1 MRNQSLHV
9 TEKLRACFF
18 YKKRAIKQNF
28 GLGILYFEFFFV
40 PLRRICTIVY
50 CSFVLLIMTKHFLH
64 YLTNVMTHQWNDAAL
79 TDYGENHEY
88 TFGGLA
94 TEMLRLHI
102 LFEQLGIK
110 RGDKIALAGRN
121 CANWAVTYL
130 AITAYEGVVVSILQ
144 DFTAEDINHLLD
156 HSDSDLLFVGP
167 YVWKELQHQTLPK
180 RLKAAISLEEWHVL
194 YEGEGLT
201 VTGDQLWEMVDKAFQ
216 AKYPHP
222 LQPEDIHFA
231 ADEKALSLIN
241 YTSGSTGSPKGVM
254 LNGRSISNNIEV
266 GMKILPVDPGQ
277 RLVSMLPLAHMFG
290 QVCELL
296 YPLCSGTHIYFLTK
310 APTPSILLKALKE
323 VQPYLVVTVPLVI
336 EKIYKTK
343 LDPTLSKWA
352 IRTFWHVPGI
362 GDLLKSR
369 VKSGLR
375 SAFGGKLRYF
385 ICGGAAMNPVVEKCL
400 MDIHFPL
407 SIGYGMTECGP
418 LIGGNPP
425 KYFKARTGG
434 VPVMNMDVKIDNPNE
449 AGIGEI
455 LVKGE
460 NVMLGYYK
468 NEEAT
473 KAAFTEDGWLRTGD
487 LGRLDRKKNIYIKGR
502 CKTMFLG
509 ASGQNIYPEEIEDK
523 LNNQE
528 AVSESLIV
536 EREGKLVAL
545 VFPDETLTKRMTP
558 EEILQI
564 MKANL
569 QKLNSLIPSYSKV
582 SNIEVQDKP
591 FEHTPKRSIKRF
603 LYK

>member
-1 MRNQSLHV
+1 MD
-9 TEKLRACFF
+9 
-18 YKKRAIKQNF
+18 
-28 GLGILYFEFFFV
+28 
-40 PLRRICTIVY
+40 
-50 CSFVLLIMTKHFLH
+50 KHYLH
-64 YLTNVMTHQWNDAAL
+64 YLTDVMQHQWNDAAL
-79 TDYGENHEY
+79 TDYGEEHEY
-88 TFGGLA
+88 TFGELA
-94 TEMLRLHI
+94 TEMLRLHA
-102 LFEQLGIK
+102 LFEQLGLK

-121 CANWAVTYL
+121 CANWAVAYL
-130 AITAYEGVVVSILQ
+130 SIAAYEGVCVSILQ
-144 DFTAEDINHLLD
+144 DFTAEDIAHLLD
-156 HSDSDLLFVGP
+156 HSDSNLLFVGP
-167 YVWKELQHQTLPK
+167 YVWKELQNQQLPK
-180 RLKAAISLEEWHVL
+180 RLKAALSLEDWRVL
-194 YEGEGLT
+194 YKGEGLK
-201 VTGDQLWEMVDKAFQ
+201 VSGEKLWKQTDAAFK
-216 AKYPHP
+216 AKYPHGI
-222 LQPEDIHFA
+222 QPEDVHFA
-231 ADEKALSLIN
+231 ADENNLALIN

-296 YPLCSGTHIYFLTK
+296 YPLCCGTHIYFLTK
-310 APTPSILLKALKE
+310 SPTPSILLKALSD

-336 EKIYKTK
+336 EKIYKK
-343 LDPTLSKWA
+343 NLDPLLSKWI
-352 IRTFWHVPGI
+352 IRMFWHTPI
-362 GDLLKSR
+362 ISTILKSR

-375 SAFGGKLRYF
+375 NAFGGKLRYF

-434 VPVMNMDVKIDNPNE
+434 VPVMNMDVKIDQPNA

-473 KAAFTEDGWLRTGD
+473 KAVFTEDGWMRTGD
-487 LGRLDRKKNIYIKGR
+487 LGRLDKKKNIYIKGR

-523 LNNQE
+523 LNNQQ
-528 AVSESLIV
+528 AVGESLIV

-545 VFPDETLTKRMTP
+545 VFPDETLTKRMSL
-558 EEILQI
+558 EEVQKI
-564 MKANL
+564 MKENL
-569 QKLNSLIPSYSKV
+569 EKLNHLIPSYSKV

-591 FEHTPKRSIKRF
+591 FEHTPKKSIKRF

>member
-1 MRNQSLHV
+1 MS
-9 TEKLRACFF
+9 
-18 YKKRAIKQNF
+18 
-28 GLGILYFEFFFV
+28 
-40 PLRRICTIVY
+40 
-50 CSFVLLIMTKHFLH
+50 
-64 YLTNVMTHQWNDAAL
+64 HQWNDAAL
-79 TDYGENHEY
+79 TDYNEDHEY
-88 TFGGLA
+88 TFGELA
-94 TEMLRLHI
+94 TEMLRLHV
-102 LFEQLGIK
+102 LFEQLGLK
-110 RGDKIALAGRN
+110 RGDKVALAGRN
-121 CANWAVTYL
+121 CANWAVAYL
-130 AITAYEGVVVSILQ
+130 AIAAYEGVCVSILQ
-144 DFTAEDINHLLD
+144 DFTAEDIAHLLD

-167 YVWKELQHQTLPK
+167 YVWKELQTQKLPK
-180 RLKAAISLEEWHVL
+180 RLKAALSLEDWRIL
-194 YEGEGLT
+194 YRGKDLKDITDEAFT
-201 VTGDQLWEMVDKAFQ
+201 ANWDKAFN
-216 AKYPHP
+216 AKYPRP
-222 LQPEDIHFA
+222 VAPEDIHFS
-231 ADEKALSLIN
+231 ADENNLALIN

-266 GMKILPVDPGQ
+266 GMKMLPVDPGQ

-310 APTPSILLKALKE
+310 SPTPSILLKALSD

-336 EKIYKTK
+336 EKIYKK
-343 LDPTLSKWA
+343 NLDPLLSKRI
-352 IRTFWHVPGI
+352 IRMFWHTPI
-362 GDLLKSR
+362 ISTILKSR
-369 VKSGLR
+369 VKKGLR
-375 SAFGGKLRYF
+375 NAFGGKLRYF
-385 ICGGAAMNPVVEKCL
+385 ICGGAAMNPIVEKCL

-425 KYFKARTGG
+425 RYFKARTGG
-434 VPVMNMDVKIDNPNE
+434 VPVMNMEVKIDQPNA

-468 NEEAT
+468 NPEAT
-473 KAAFTEDGWLRTGD
+473 NAAFTEDGWMRTGD
-487 LGRLDRKKNIYIKGR
+487 LGRLDKKKNIYIKGR

-528 AVSESLIV
+528 AVGESLIV

-545 VFPDETLTKRMTP
+545 VFPDETLTKRMTL
-558 EEILQI
+558 EEVQKI

-569 QKLNSLIPSYSKV
+569 EKLNHLIPSYSKV

-591 FEHTPKRSIKRF
+591 FEHTPKKSIKRF

>member
-1 MRNQSLHV
+1 
-9 TEKLRACFF
+9 
-18 YKKRAIKQNF
+18 
-28 GLGILYFEFFFV
+28 
-40 PLRRICTIVY
+40 
-50 CSFVLLIMTKHFLH
+50 
-64 YLTNVMTHQWNDAAL
+64 MTHQWNDAAL
-79 TDYGENHEY
+79 TDYGEDHEY
-88 TFGGLA
+88 TFGELA
-94 TEMLRLHI
+94 KEMLRLHL
-102 LFEQLGIK
+102 LFEQLGLK

-121 CANWAVTYL
+121 CANWAVAYL
-130 AITAYEGVVVSILQ
+130 AIAAYEGVCVSILQ
-144 DFTAEDINHLLD
+144 DFTAEDIAHLLD

-167 YVWKELQHQTLPK
+167 YVWKELQNQKLPK
-180 RLKAAISLEEWHVL
+180 RLKAAISLEDWRVL
-194 YEGEGLT
+194 YSNRTMDEGINGL
-201 VTGDQLWEMVDKAFQ
+201 VEKAFQ
-216 AKYPHP
+216 AKYPHGIK
-222 LQPEDIHFA
+222 PEDIHFA
-231 ADEKALSLIN
+231 ADENNLALIN

-266 GMKILPVDPGQ
+266 GMKILPVEPGQ
-277 RLVSMLPLAHMFG
+277 RVVSMLPLAHMFG

-296 YPLCSGTHIYFLTK
+296 YPLCAGTHIYFLTK
-310 APTPSILLKALKE
+310 SPTPSILLKALSD

-336 EKIYKTK
+336 EKIYKK
-343 LDPTLSKWA
+343 NLDPLLSKWI
-352 IRTFWHVPGI
+352 IRMFWHTPI
-362 GDLLKSR
+362 ISSILRSR
-369 VKSGLR
+369 VKKGLR
-375 SAFGGKLRYF
+375 SAFGGKVRYF
-385 ICGGAAMNPVVEKCL
+385 ICGGAAMNPIVEKCL

-434 VPVMNMDVKIDNPNE
+434 VPVMNMDVKIDNPNA

-468 NEEAT
+468 NPEAT
-473 KAAFTEDGWLRTGD
+473 KAVFTEDGWMRTGD

-528 AVSESLIV
+528 AVGESLIV

-545 VFPDETLTKRMTP
+545 VFPDETLTKRMTL
-558 EEILQI
+558 EEVQKI

-569 QKLNSLIPSYSKV
+569 EKLNHLIPSYSKV

-591 FEHTPKRSIKRF
+591 FEHTPKKSIKRF

>member
-1 MRNQSLHV
+1 
-9 TEKLRACFF
+9 
-18 YKKRAIKQNF
+18 
-28 GLGILYFEFFFV
+28 
-40 PLRRICTIVY
+40 
-50 CSFVLLIMTKHFLH
+50 MTKHYLN
-64 YLTNVMTHQWNDAAL
+64 YLTKVMSHQWNDEAL
-79 TDYGENHEY
+79 TDYNENHEY

-94 TEMLRLHI
+94 VEMLRLHL
-102 LFEQLGIK
+102 LFSQMGLK

-121 CANWAVTYL
+121 CANWAVAYL
-130 AITAYEGVVVSILQ
+130 AIAAYEGVCVSILQ
-144 DFTAEDINHLLD
+144 DFTAEDIAHLLE
-156 HSDSDLLFVGP
+156 HSDSELLFVGP
-167 YVWKELQHQTLPK
+167 YVWKDLQNQTLPPK
-180 RLKAAISLEEWHVL
+180 LKAALSLEDWRPL
-194 YEGEGLT
+194 YENKDSHVPSKEEI
-201 VTGDQLWEMVDKAFQ
+201 DQLFND
-216 AKYPHP
+216 KYPHGIEA
-222 LQPEDIHFA
+222 EDIYFS
-231 ADEKALSLIN
+231 ADPEPLSLIN

-254 LNGRSISNNIEV
+254 LNGRSLSNNVEV
-266 GMKILPVDPGQ
+266 GMKMLPVDPGQ

-310 APTPSILLKALKE
+310 SPTPSILLKALKE

-336 EKIYKTK
+336 EKIYKK
-343 LDPTLSKWA
+343 NLDPTLSKWV
-352 IRTFWHVPGI
+352 IRSFWHMPGI
-362 GDLLKSR
+362 GSIIRARVRSALK
-369 VKSGLR
+369 

-425 KYFKARTGG
+425 KYFKARSGG
-434 VPVMNMDVKIDNPNE
+434 VPVMNMEVKIDEPNK

-468 NEEAT
+468 NPEAT
-473 KAAFTEDGWLRTGD
+473 KAVFTEDGWMRTGD
-487 LGRLDRKKNIYIKGR
+487 LGRLDRKHNIYIKGR

-528 AVSESLIV
+528 AVGESLIV

-545 VFPDETLTKRMTP
+545 VFPDETLTKRMTF
-558 EEILQI
+558 EEIQAI

-569 QKLNSLIPSYSKV
+569 VKLNNLIPSYSKV

-591 FEHTPKRSIKRF
+591 FEKTPKRSIKRF

>member
-1 MRNQSLHV
+1 
-9 TEKLRACFF
+9 
-18 YKKRAIKQNF
+18 
-28 GLGILYFEFFFV
+28 
-40 PLRRICTIVY
+40 
-50 CSFVLLIMTKHFLH
+50 MTKHYLH
-64 YLTNVMTHQWNDAAL
+64 YLTDVMTHQWNDAAL

-94 TEMLRLHI
+94 TEMLRLHV

-121 CANWAVTYL
+121 CANWAVAYL
-130 AITAYEGVVVSILQ
+130 AITSYEAVVVSILQ
-144 DFTAEDINHLLD
+144 DFTAEDINHLLE

-167 YVWKELQHQTLPK
+167 YVWKELQHQALPH
-180 RLKAAISLEEWHVL
+180 RLKAALSLEDWNVL
-194 YEGEGLT
+194 HNEDSMERN
-201 VTGDQLWEMVDKAFQ
+201 GDKLWKSVDKAFK

-222 LQPEDIHFA
+222 IQPEDIHFA
-231 ADEKALSLIN
+231 ADENALSLIN

-277 RLVSMLPLAHMFG
+277 CLVSMLPLAHMFG

-296 YPLCSGTHIYFLTK
+296 YPLCAGTHIYFLTK
-310 APTPSILLKALKE
+310 SPTPSILLKALKD

-352 IRTFWHVPGI
+352 IRMFWHTPII
-362 GDLLKSR
+362 GAILKSR

-385 ICGGAAMNPVVEKCL
+385 ICGGAAMNPLVEKCL

-460 NVMLGYYK
+460 NIMLGYYK

-473 KAAFTEDGWLRTGD
+473 KAVFTEDGWMRTGD
-487 LGRLDRKKNIYIKGR
+487 LGRLDKKKNIYIKGR

-545 VFPDETLTKRMTP
+545 VFPDETLTKRMSL
-558 EEILQI
+558 EQI
-564 MKANL
+564 QQLMKANL

-591 FEHTPKRSIKRF
+591 FEKTPKRSIKRF

>member
-1 MRNQSLHV
+1 M
-9 TEKLRACFF
+9 
-18 YKKRAIKQNF
+18 QNH
-28 GLGILYFEFFFV
+28 Y
-40 PLRRICTIVY
+40 
-50 CSFVLLIMTKHFLH
+50 LH
-64 YLTNVMTHQWNDAAL
+64 YLTNVMSHQWSDPAL

-88 TFGGLA
+88 SFGGLA
-94 TEMLRLHI
+94 VEMLRLHT

-121 CANWAVTYL
+121 CANWAVAYL
-130 AITAYEGVVVSILQ
+130 AVAAYEGVVVSILQ
-144 DFTAEDINHLLD
+144 DFTAEDIAHLLD
-156 HSDSDLLFVGP
+156 HSDSEMLFVGP
-167 YVWKELQHQTLPK
+167 YVWKELQKQTMPA
-180 RLKAAISLEEWHVL
+180 RLKAAISLEDWEIL
-194 YEGEGLT
+194 YHNEKTKVPSAEEL
-201 VTGDQLWEMVDKAFQ
+201 EAAFKT
-216 AKYPHP
+216 KYPHGVE
-222 LQPEDIHFA
+222 PENVHFS
-231 ADEKALSLIN
+231 ADPDALALIN

-254 LNGRSISNNIEV
+254 LNGRAISNNIEI

-310 APTPSILLKALKE
+310 SPTPSILLKALKD

-336 EKIYKTK
+336 EKIYKK
-343 LDPTLSKWA
+343 NLDPMLSKWV
-352 IRTFWHVPGI
+352 IRMFWHTPII
-362 GDLLKSR
+362 GAILKSR

-375 SAFGGKLRYF
+375 NAFGGKLRYF
-385 ICGGAAMNPVVEKCL
+385 ICGGAAINPIVEKCL

-407 SIGYGMTECGP
+407 SIGYGMTECAP

-425 KYFKARTGG
+425 KYFKARSGG
-434 VPVMNMDVKIDNPNE
+434 APVMNMEVKIDNPNE

-460 NVMLGYYK
+460 NVMMGYYK
-468 NEEAT
+468 NPEAT
-473 KAAFTEDGWLRTGD
+473 KAVFTEDGWMRTGD
-487 LGRLDRKKNIYIKGR
+487 LGRLDKKKNIYIKGR

-528 AVSESLIV
+528 AVGESLIV
-536 EREGKLVAL
+536 EREGKLIAL
-545 VFPDETLTKRMTP
+545 VFPDETLTKRMTLD
-558 EEILQI
+558 EIQAI

-569 QKLNSLIPSYSKV
+569 EKLNHLIPSYSKV

-591 FEHTPKRSIKRF
+591 FEKTPKKSIKRF

>member
-1 MRNQSLHV
+1 MN
-9 TEKLRACFF
+9 K
-18 YKKRAIKQNF
+18 
-28 GLGILYFEFFFV
+28 
-40 PLRRICTIVY
+40 
-50 CSFVLLIMTKHFLH
+50 H
-64 YLTNVMTHQWNDAAL
+64 YLNYLTDVMSLQWNDPAL
-79 TDYGENHEY
+79 TDYNEKHEY
-88 TFGGLA
+88 TFGELA
-94 TEMLRLHI
+94 IEMLRLHV

-110 RGDKIALAGRN
+110 KGDKIALAGRN
-121 CANWAVTYL
+121 CANWAVAYL
-130 AITAYEGVVVSILQ
+130 AIAAYEGVCVSILQ
-144 DFTAEDINHLLD
+144 DFTAEDIAHLLE
-156 HSDSDLLFVGP
+156 HSDSELLFVGP
-167 YVWKELQHQTLPK
+167 YVWKELQNQKMPAK
-180 RLKAAISLEEWHVL
+180 LKAALSLEDWRPL
-194 YEGEGLT
+194 FAAEG
-201 VTGDQLWEMVDKAFQ
+201 VSVPDSKAWDAAYK
-216 AKYPHP
+216 AKYPHGIE
-222 LQPEDIHFA
+222 PEDISFT
-231 ADEKALSLIN
+231 ADPDILSLIN

-254 LNGRSISNNIEV
+254 LNGRSLSNNVEV
-266 GMKILPVDPGQ
+266 GMKMLPVDPGQ

-290 QVCELL
+290 QICELL

-310 APTPSILLKALKE
+310 SPTPSILLKAMKD

-336 EKIYKTK
+336 EKIYKQK

-352 IRTFWHVPGI
+352 IRSFWNVPII

-375 SAFGGKLRYF
+375 NAFGGKLRYF

-434 VPVMNMDVKIDNPNE
+434 VPVMHMEVKIDEPNQ

-460 NVMLGYYK
+460 NVMMGYYK
-468 NEEAT
+468 NPEAT
-473 KAAFTEDGWLRTGD
+473 AAAFTEDGWLRTGD
-487 LGRLDRKKNIYIKGR
+487 LGRLDKKKNIYIKGR

-528 AVSESLIV
+528 AVGESLIV
-536 EREGKLVAL
+536 ERDGKLVAL
-545 VFPDETLTKRMTP
+545 VFPDETLTKRMTLA
-558 EEILQI
+558 EIQAL
-564 MKANL
+564 MRANL
-569 QKLNSLIPSYSKV
+569 EKLNSLIPSYSRV
-582 SNIEVQDKP
+582 ANIEVQDKP
-591 FEHTPKRSIKRF
+591 FEKTPKRSIKRF

>member
-1 MRNQSLHV
+1 MQ
-9 TEKLRACFF
+9 
-18 YKKRAIKQNF
+18 
-28 GLGILYFEFFFV
+28 
-40 PLRRICTIVY
+40 
-50 CSFVLLIMTKHFLH
+50 KHYLH
-64 YLTNVMTHQWNDAAL
+64 YLTDVMSHQWNDAAL
-79 TDYGENHEY
+79 TDYGEEHEY
-88 TFGGLA
+88 TFGELA
-94 TEMLRLHI
+94 TEMLRLHV
-102 LFEQLGIK
+102 LFEQLGLK

-121 CANWAVTYL
+121 CANWAVAYL
-130 AITAYEGVVVSILQ
+130 AIAAYEGVCVSILQ
-144 DFTAEDINHLLD
+144 DFTAEDIAHLLD

-167 YVWKELQHQTLPK
+167 YVWKELQNQTLPK
-180 RLKAAISLEEWHVL
+180 RLKAALSLEDWRIL
-194 YEGEGLT
+194 YRGKDLKDITDEAFT
-201 VTGDQLWEMVDKAFQ
+201 ANWDKAFK
-216 AKYPHP
+216 AKYPHGVK
-222 LQPEDIHFA
+222 PEDIHFS
-231 ADEKALSLIN
+231 ADENNLALIN

-266 GMKILPVDPGQ
+266 GMKMLPVDPGQ

-310 APTPSILLKALKE
+310 SPTPSILLKALSD

-336 EKIYKTK
+336 EKIYKK
-343 LDPTLSKWA
+343 NLDPLLSKRI
-352 IRTFWHVPGI
+352 IRMFWHTPI
-362 GDLLKSR
+362 ISTILKSR
-369 VKSGLR
+369 VKKGLR
-375 SAFGGKLRYF
+375 NAFGGKLRYF
-385 ICGGAAMNPVVEKCL
+385 ICGGAAMNPIVEKCL

-425 KYFKARTGG
+425 RYFKARTGG
-434 VPVMNMDVKIDNPNE
+434 VPVMNMEVKIDQPNS

-468 NEEAT
+468 NPEAT
-473 KAAFTEDGWLRTGD
+473 NAAFTEDGWMRTGD
-487 LGRLDRKKNIYIKGR
+487 LGRLDKKKNIYIKGR

-528 AVSESLIV
+528 AVGESLIV

-545 VFPDETLTKRMTP
+545 VFPDETLTKRMTL
-558 EEILQI
+558 EEVQKI
-564 MKANL
+564 MKENL
-569 QKLNSLIPSYSKV
+569 EKLNHLIPSYSKV

-591 FEHTPKRSIKRF
+591 FEHTPKKSIKRF

>member
-1 MRNQSLHV
+1 MQ
-9 TEKLRACFF
+9 K
-18 YKKRAIKQNF
+18 
-28 GLGILYFEFFFV
+28 
-40 PLRRICTIVY
+40 
-50 CSFVLLIMTKHFLH
+50 H
-64 YLTNVMTHQWNDAAL
+64 YLQYLTEIMSHQWNDAAL
-79 TDYGENHEY
+79 TDYNEDHEY
-88 TFGGLA
+88 TFGELA
-94 TEMLRLHI
+94 IEMLRLHV
-102 LFEQLGIK
+102 LFEQLGLK
-110 RGDKIALAGRN
+110 RGSKIAIASRN
-121 CANWAVTYL
+121 CANWAVAYL
-130 AITAYEGVVVSILQ
+130 AVAAYEGVCVSILQ
-144 DFTAEDINHLLD
+144 DFTAEDICHLLD
-156 HSDSDLLFVGP
+156 HSDSELLFVGP
-167 YVWKELQHQTLPK
+167 YVWKELQHQTMPQK
-180 RLKAAISLEEWHVL
+180 VKAALSMEDWHPL
-194 YEGEGLT
+194 YVKEG
-201 VTGDQLWEMVDKAFQ
+201 VIVPDKEAWDAAFK
-216 AKYPHP
+216 AKYPRAIE
-222 LQPEDIHFA
+222 PEDIYFS
-231 ADEKALSLIN
+231 ADHEALSLIN

-254 LNGRSISNNIEV
+254 LNGRSLSNNVEI
-266 GMKILPVDPGQ
+266 GMHILPVDPGQ

-296 YPLCSGTHIYFLTK
+296 YPLCCGTHIYFLTK
-310 APTPSILLKALKE
+310 SPTPSILLKALKE

-375 SAFGGKLRYF
+375 NAFGGKLRYF

-434 VPVMNMDVKIDNPNE
+434 VPVANMDVKIDNPNE

-468 NEEAT
+468 NPDAT
-473 KAAFTEDGWLRTGD
+473 NAAFTEDGWLRTGD
-487 LGRLDRKKNIYIKGR
+487 LGRLDKKKNIYIKGR

-528 AVSESLIV
+528 AVGESLIV

-545 VFPDETLTKRMTP
+545 VFPDETLTKRMSL
-558 EEILQI
+558 EEIQAL

-569 QKLNSLIPSYSKV
+569 AKLNSLIPSYSKV

-591 FEHTPKRSIKRF
+591 FEKTPKRSIKRF

>member
-1 MRNQSLHV
+1 
-9 TEKLRACFF
+9 
-18 YKKRAIKQNF
+18 
-28 GLGILYFEFFFV
+28 
-40 PLRRICTIVY
+40 
-50 CSFVLLIMTKHFLH
+50 MTKHYLN
-64 YLTNVMTHQWNDAAL
+64 YLTDVMSHQWNDPAL
-79 TDYGENHEY
+79 TDYNEDHEY
-88 TFGGLA
+88 TFGELA
-94 TEMLRLHI
+94 IEMLRLHL
-102 LFEQLGIK
+102 LFDQMGIK
-110 RGDKIALAGRN
+110 PGDKIAIAGRN
-121 CANWAVTYL
+121 CANWAVAYL
-130 AITAYEGVVVSILQ
+130 AIAAYEGVCVSILQ
-144 DFTAEDINHLLD
+144 DFTAEDISHLLD
-156 HSDSDLLFVGP
+156 HSDSELLFVGP
-167 YVWKELQHQTLPK
+167 YVWKELQHQTLPAK
-180 RLKAAISLEEWHVL
+180 VKAALSLEDWRPL
-194 YEGEGLT
+194 YEAEGEHVPT
-201 VTGDQLWEMVDKAFQ
+201 TEEIDKIFKT
-216 AKYPHP
+216 KYTHGIE
-222 LQPEDIHFA
+222 PEDIYFS
-231 ADEKALSLIN
+231 ADAEKLSLIN

-254 LNGRSISNNIEV
+254 LNGRSLSNNVEI
-266 GMKILPVDPGQ
+266 GMKILPVEPGQ

-296 YPLCSGTHIYFLTK
+296 YPLCAGTHIYFLTK
-310 APTPSILLKALKE
+310 SPTPSILLKALDD

-352 IRTFWHVPGI
+352 IRMFWHTPGI
-362 GDLLKSR
+362 GAILKSR

-375 SAFGGKLRYF
+375 KAFGGKLRYF

-434 VPVMNMDVKIDNPNE
+434 VPVMGMDVKIDQPND

-468 NEEAT
+468 NPEAT
-473 KAAFTEDGWLRTGD
+473 NAVFTEDGWMRTGD
-487 LGRLDRKKNIYIKGR
+487 LGRLDKKKNIYIKGR
-502 CKTMFLG
+502 SKTMFLG

-528 AVSESLIV
+528 AVGESLIV

-545 VFPDETLTKRMTP
+545 VFPDETLTKRMSL
-558 EEILQI
+558 EQIQEI

-569 QKLNSLIPSYSKV
+569 VKLNNLIPSYSKV

-591 FEHTPKRSIKRF
+591 FEKTPKRSIKRF

>member
-1 MRNQSLHV
+1 MQRKNV
-9 TEKLRACFF
+9 
-18 YKKRAIKQNF
+18 
-28 GLGILYFEFFFV
+28 LGMV
-40 PLRRICTIVY
+40 
-50 CSFVLLIMTKHFLH
+50 KH
-64 YLTNVMTHQWNDAAL
+64 YLNYLTDVMSHQWNDPAL
-79 TDYGENHEY
+79 TDFGENHEY
-88 TFGGLA
+88 TFAELA
-94 TEMLRLHI
+94 TEMVKLHV

-110 RGDKIALAGRN
+110 CGDKIALAGRN
-121 CANWAVTYL
+121 CANWAVAYL
-130 AITAYEGVVVSILQ
+130 AITSYEGVVVSILQ
-144 DFTAEDINHLLD
+144 DFTADDIAHLLD

-167 YVWKELQHQTLPK
+167 YVWKELQNKALPK
-180 RLKAAISLEEWHVL
+180 RLKAALSLEDWRPLYTAKDAPMPSKEEW
-194 YEGEGLT
+194 EA
-201 VTGDQLWEMVDKAFQ
+201 AFK
-216 AKYPHP
+216 AKYPRP
-222 LQPEDIHFA
+222 LMPEDIHFA
-231 ADEKALSLIN
+231 ADPDAVSLIN

-254 LNGRSISNNIEV
+254 LNGRSISNNIEI

-277 RLVSMLPLAHMFG
+277 RIVSMLPLAHMFG

-296 YPLCSGTHIYFLTK
+296 YPLCCGTHIYFLTK
-310 APTPSILLKALKE
+310 SPTPSILLKALKE

-336 EKIYKTK
+336 EKIYKK
-343 LDPTLSKWA
+343 NLDPTLSKWI
-352 IRTFWHVPGI
+352 IRMFWHTPII
-362 GDLLKSR
+362 GAILKSR

-375 SAFGGKLRYF
+375 SAFGGRLRYF
-385 ICGGAAMNPVVEKCL
+385 ICGGAAMNPIVEKCL

-425 KYFKARTGG
+425 KYFKARSGG

-468 NEEAT
+468 NPEAT
-473 KAAFTEDGWLRTGD
+473 KAVFTEDGWMRTGD
-487 LGRLDRKKNIYIKGR
+487 LGRLDKKKNIYIKGR

-528 AVSESLIV
+528 AVGESLIV

-545 VFPDETLTKRMTP
+545 VFPDETLTKRMTLD
-558 EEILQI
+558 EIQQL
-564 MKANL
+564 MKENL

-582 SNIEVQDKP
+582 SDIEVQEQP
-591 FEHTPKRSIKRF
+591 FEKTPKKSIKRF

>member
-1 MRNQSLHV
+1 
-9 TEKLRACFF
+9 
-18 YKKRAIKQNF
+18 
-28 GLGILYFEFFFV
+28 
-40 PLRRICTIVY
+40 
-50 CSFVLLIMTKHFLH
+50 MTKHYLH
-64 YLTNVMTHQWNDAAL
+64 YLTDVMSHQWNDAAL

-94 TEMLRLHI
+94 EAMLRMHV
-102 LFEQLGIK
+102 LFKELGIK

-121 CANWAVTYL
+121 CANWAVAYL
-130 AITAYEGVVVSILQ
+130 AITSYEGVVVSILQ
-144 DFTAEDINHLLD
+144 DFTAEDISHLLD

-180 RLKAAISLEEWHVL
+180 RLKAALSLEDWRVL
-194 YEGEGLT
+194 YMNDETSALLRDD
-201 VTGDQLWEMVDKAFQ
+201 VSLNDIVDKAFH
-216 AKYPHP
+216 AKYPRP
-222 LQPEDIHFA
+222 LKPEDIHFA
-231 ADEKALSLIN
+231 ADENALSLIN

-254 LNGRSISNNIEV
+254 LNGRSISNNIEI

-277 RLVSMLPLAHMFG
+277 RVVSMLPLAHMFG

-296 YPLCSGTHIYFLTK
+296 YPLCAGTHIYFLTK
-310 APTPSILLKALKE
+310 SPTPSILLKALND

-352 IRTFWHVPGI
+352 IRMFWHVPGI
-362 GDLLKSR
+362 GDFLKSR

-375 SAFGGKLRYF
+375 NAFGGKLRYF
-385 ICGGAAMNPVVEKCL
+385 ICGGAAMNPIVEKCL

-425 KYFKARTGG
+425 KYFKARSGG
-434 VPVMNMDVKIDNPNE
+434 VPVANMEVKIDNPND

-460 NVMLGYYK
+460 NVMMGYYK

-473 KAAFTEDGWLRTGD
+473 KAVFTEDGWMRTGD

-528 AVSESLIV
+528 AVGESLIV

-545 VFPDETLTKRMTP
+545 VFPDETLTKRMSLD
-558 EEILQI
+558 EIQAI

-591 FEHTPKRSIKRF
+591 FEKTPKRSIKRF

>member
-1 MRNQSLHV
+1 MQ
-9 TEKLRACFF
+9 K
-18 YKKRAIKQNF
+18 
-28 GLGILYFEFFFV
+28 
-40 PLRRICTIVY
+40 
-50 CSFVLLIMTKHFLH
+50 H
-64 YLTNVMTHQWNDAAL
+64 YLNYLTEVVSHQWNDTAL
-79 TDYGENHEY
+79 TDYGEDHEY
-88 TFGGLA
+88 TFGEMA
-94 TEMLRLHI
+94 IEMLRLHL
-102 LFEQLGIK
+102 LFEKLGIK

-121 CANWAVTYL
+121 CANWAVAYL
-130 AITAYEGVVVSILQ
+130 AIAAYEGVCVSILQ

-156 HSDSDLLFVGP
+156 HSDSELLFVGP
-167 YVWKELQHQTLPK
+167 YVWKDLQNQTMPAK
-180 RLKAAISLEEWHVL
+180 LKAALSLADWSPL
-194 YEGEGLT
+194 YVQEG
-201 VTGDQLWEMVDKAFQ
+201 VSVPDKKELDALFKAQ
-216 AKYPHP
+216 YP
-222 LQPEDIHFA
+222 QGVEPEDIAFS
-231 ADEKALSLIN
+231 ADPDALSLIN

-254 LNGRSISNNIEV
+254 LNGRSLSNNVEV
-266 GMKILPVDPGQ
+266 GMKMLPVDPGQ

-290 QVCELL
+290 QICELL
-296 YPLCSGTHIYFLTK
+296 YPLCSGTHIFFLTK
-310 APTPSILLKALKE
+310 SPTPSILLKALKD

-336 EKIYKTK
+336 EKIYKK
-343 LDPTLSKWA
+343 NLDPMLSKWA
-352 IRTFWHVPGI
+352 IRAFWHVPVI
-362 GDLLKSR
+362 GDIIKGR
-369 VKSGLR
+369 VKSALK
-375 SAFGGKLRYF
+375 SAFGGHLRYF

-434 VPVMNMDVKIDNPNE
+434 VPVMNMEVKIDEPNE

-468 NEEAT
+468 NPDAT
-473 KAAFTEDGWLRTGD
+473 NAAFTEDGWLRTGD
-487 LGRLDRKKNIYIKGR
+487 LGRLDRRKNIYIKGR

-528 AVSESLIV
+528 AVGESLIV

-545 VFPDETLTKRMTP
+545 VFPDETLTKRMSRD
-558 EEILQI
+558 EIIAL

-569 QKLNSLIPSYSKV
+569 EKLNHLIPSYSKV

-591 FEHTPKRSIKRF
+591 FEKTPKRSIKRF

>member
-1 MRNQSLHV
+1 MH
-9 TEKLRACFF
+9 
-18 YKKRAIKQNF
+18 
-28 GLGILYFEFFFV
+28 
-40 PLRRICTIVY
+40 
-50 CSFVLLIMTKHFLH
+50 KHYLH
-64 YLTNVMTHQWNDAAL
+64 YLTDVMSHQWNDAAL
-79 TDYGENHEY
+79 TDYNEDHEY
-88 TFGGLA
+88 TFGQLA
-94 TEMLRLHI
+94 TEMLRLHV
-102 LFEQLGIK
+102 LFEQLGLK

-121 CANWAVTYL
+121 CANWAVAYL
-130 AITAYEGVVVSILQ
+130 AIAAYEGVCVSILQ
-144 DFTAEDINHLLD
+144 DFTAEDIAHLLE
-156 HSDSDLLFVGP
+156 HSDSELLFVGP
-167 YVWKELQHQTLPK
+167 YVWKELQHQVLPSK
-180 RLKAAISLEEWHVL
+180 LKAALSLEDWRVL
-194 YEGEGLT
+194 YKQSA
-201 VTGDQLWEMVDKAFQ
+201 VSIQPSDIDKLFK
-216 AKYPHP
+216 AKYPHGIE
-222 LQPEDIHFA
+222 PEDIHFA
-231 ADEKALSLIN
+231 ADENNLCLIN

-254 LNGRSISNNIEV
+254 LNGRSISNNIEI
-266 GMKILPVDPGQ
+266 GMKILPVEPGQ

-310 APTPSILLKALKE
+310 SPTPSILLKALSD

-343 LDPTLSKWA
+343 LDPLLSKWV
-352 IRTFWHVPGI
+352 IRMFWHTPGI
-362 GDLLKSR
+362 GAILKSR

-385 ICGGAAMNPVVEKCL
+385 ICGGAAMNPIVEKCL

-434 VPVMNMDVKIDNPNE
+434 VPVMNMDVKIDNPNA

-468 NEEAT
+468 NEKAT
-473 KAAFTEDGWLRTGD
+473 KAVFTEDGWMRTGD

-528 AVSESLIV
+528 AVGESLIV

-545 VFPDETLTKRMTP
+545 VFPDETLTKRMTL
-558 EEILQI
+558 EQI
-564 MKANL
+564 QELMKANL
-569 QKLNSLIPSYSKV
+569 AKLNNLIPSYSKV

-591 FEHTPKRSIKRF
+591 FEKTPKRSIKRF

>member
-1 MRNQSLHV
+1 MQ
-9 TEKLRACFF
+9 
-18 YKKRAIKQNF
+18 
-28 GLGILYFEFFFV
+28 
-40 PLRRICTIVY
+40 
-50 CSFVLLIMTKHFLH
+50 KHYLE
-64 YLTNVMTHQWNDAAL
+64 YLTNVMAHQWNDAAL
-79 TDYGENHEY
+79 TDYGEEHEY
-88 TFGGLA
+88 TFGELA
-94 TEMLRLHI
+94 IEMLRLHV

-110 RGDKIALAGRN
+110 QGDKIALAGRN
-121 CANWAVTYL
+121 CANWAVAYL
-130 AITAYEGVVVSILQ
+130 AIASYKGVCVSILQ
-144 DFTAEDINHLLD
+144 DFTAEDIAHLLD
-156 HSDSDLLFVGP
+156 HSDSEMLFAGP
-167 YVWKELQHQTLPK
+167 YVWKELQKQPLPA
-180 RLKAAISLEEWHVL
+180 RLKAVLSLEDWRPL
-194 YEGEGLT
+194 YTAKGVEIPT
-201 VTGDQLWEMVDKAFQ
+201 DKQWDAAFK
-216 AKYPHP
+216 AKFQHGIE
-222 LQPEDIHFA
+222 PEDIHFA
-231 ADEKALSLIN
+231 ADENNLALIN

-254 LNGRSISNNIEV
+254 LTGLSISNNVEV
-266 GMKILPVDPGQ
+266 GMKMLPVDPGQ

-310 APTPSILLKALKE
+310 SPTPSILLKALKD

-336 EKIYKTK
+336 EKIYKK
-343 LDPTLSKWA
+343 NLDPMLSKWA

-362 GDLLKSR
+362 GNIIKNR
-369 VKSGLR
+369 VKKGLR
-375 SAFGGKLRYF
+375 NAFGGKLRYF
-385 ICGGAAMNPVVEKCL
+385 ICGGAAMNPIVEKCL

-434 VPVMNMDVKIDNPNE
+434 VPVMNMEVKIDQPNA

-468 NEEAT
+468 NPEAT
-473 KAAFTEDGWLRTGD
+473 KAVFTEDGWMRTGD
-487 LGRLDRKKNIYIKGR
+487 LGRLDKKKNIYIKGR

-528 AVSESLIV
+528 AVGESLIV

-545 VFPDETLTKRMTP
+545 VFPDETLTKRMTL
-558 EEILQI
+558 EEVQKI

-569 QKLNSLIPSYSKV
+569 EKLNNLIPSYSKV

-591 FEHTPKRSIKRF
+591 FEHTPKKSIKRF

>member
-1 MRNQSLHV
+1 
-9 TEKLRACFF
+9 
-18 YKKRAIKQNF
+18 
-28 GLGILYFEFFFV
+28 
-40 PLRRICTIVY
+40 
-50 CSFVLLIMTKHFLH
+50 MTKHYLQ
-64 YLTNVMTHQWNDAAL
+64 YLTEVMSHQWNDAAL
-79 TDYGENHEY
+79 TDYNEAHEY
-88 TFGGLA
+88 TFGELA
-94 TEMLRLHI
+94 IEMLRLHL

-110 RGDKIALAGRN
+110 RGNKIALCGRN
-121 CANWAVTYL
+121 CANWAVAYL
-130 AITAYEGVVVSILQ
+130 AIAAYEGVCVSILQ
-144 DFTAEDINHLLD
+144 DFTAQDISHLLE
-156 HSDSDLLFVGP
+156 HSDSELLFVGP
-167 YVWKELQHQTLPK
+167 YVWKDLQHQTLPK
-180 RLKAAISLEEWHVL
+180 PLKAALSLEDWRPL
-194 YEGEGLT
+194 YEAKGHKVPAKEAI
-201 VTGDQLWEMVDKAFQ
+201 DEAFK
-216 AKYPHP
+216 AKYPHGVEA
-222 LQPEDIHFA
+222 EDIYFSA
-231 ADEKALSLIN
+231 NPEELSLIN

-254 LNGRSISNNIEV
+254 LNGHSLSNNVEV
-266 GMKILPVDPGQ
+266 GMKMLPVDPGQ

-310 APTPSILLKALKE
+310 SPTPSILLKALND

-352 IRTFWHVPGI
+352 IRMFWHTPMI
-362 GDLLKSR
+362 GSILKRR

-385 ICGGAAMNPVVEKCL
+385 ICGGAAMNPIVEKCL

-434 VPVMNMDVKIDNPNE
+434 VPVMNMEVMIDRPNE

-473 KAAFTEDGWLRTGD
+473 RNAFTKDGWLRTGD
-487 LGRLDRKKNIYIKGR
+487 LGRLDKRKNIYIKGR

-545 VFPDETLTKRMTP
+545 VFPDETLTKRMSL
-558 EEILQI
+558 EEIQSI

-569 QKLNSLIPSYSKV
+569 EKLNKLIPSYSKV
-582 SNIEVQDKP
+582 ANIEVQDKP
-591 FEHTPKRSIKRF
+591 FEKTPKRSIKRF

>member
-1 MRNQSLHV
+1 
-9 TEKLRACFF
+9 
-18 YKKRAIKQNF
+18 
-28 GLGILYFEFFFV
+28 
-40 PLRRICTIVY
+40 
-50 CSFVLLIMTKHFLH
+50 MTKHYLH
-64 YLTNVMTHQWNDAAL
+64 YLTDVMSHQWNDPAL

-88 TFGGLA
+88 TFGELA
-94 TEMLRLHI
+94 TEMTRLHL
-102 LFEQLGIK
+102 LFEHLGTK

-121 CANWAVTYL
+121 CANWAVAYL
-130 AITAYEGVVVSILQ
+130 AITSYEGVVVSILQ
-144 DFTAEDINHLLD
+144 DFTAEDIAHLLD

-180 RLKAAISLEEWHVL
+180 RLKAALSLEDWRVL
-194 YEGEGLT
+194 YSNEEMSAALN
-201 VTGDQLWEMVDKAFQ
+201 GDASLNDIVDAAFQ

-222 LQPEDIHFA
+222 LKPEDIHFA
-231 ADEKALSLIN
+231 ADPETVSLIN

-254 LNGRSISNNIEV
+254 LNGRAISNNIEI

-310 APTPSILLKALKE
+310 SPTPSILLKALKE

-336 EKIYKTK
+336 EKIYKK
-343 LDPTLSKWA
+343 NLDPTLSKWV
-352 IRTFWHVPGI
+352 IRMFWHTPII
-362 GDLLKSR
+362 GAILKSR

-375 SAFGGKLRYF
+375 NAFGGRLRYF
-385 ICGGAAMNPVVEKCL
+385 ICGGAAMNPIVEKCL

-425 KYFKARTGG
+425 KYFKARSGG
-434 VPVMNMDVKIDNPNE
+434 VPVMNMDVKIDQPNE

-455 LVKGE
+455 LVRGE

-468 NEEAT
+468 NPEAT
-473 KAAFTEDGWLRTGD
+473 KAVFTEDGWMRTGD

-528 AVSESLIV
+528 AVGESLIV

-545 VFPDETLTKRMTP
+545 VFPDETLTKRMTFD
-558 EEILQI
+558 EIQQL

-569 QKLNSLIPSYSKV
+569 AKLNSLIPSYSKV
-582 SNIEVQDKP
+582 ADIEVQDQP
-591 FEHTPKRSIKRF
+591 FEKTPKKSIKRF

>member
-1 MRNQSLHV
+1 
-9 TEKLRACFF
+9 
-18 YKKRAIKQNF
+18 
-28 GLGILYFEFFFV
+28 
-40 PLRRICTIVY
+40 
-50 CSFVLLIMTKHFLH
+50 MTKHFLH
-64 YLTNVMTHQWNDAAL
+64 YLTDVMEHQWNDAAL
-79 TDYGENHEY
+79 TDYGEDHEY
-88 TFGGLA
+88 TFGQLA
-94 TEMLRLHI
+94 EQMLRLHI

-110 RGDKIALAGRN
+110 RGDKIALCGRN
-121 CANWAVTYL
+121 CANWAVAYL
-130 AITAYEGVVVSILQ
+130 AITAYEGVIVSILQ
-144 DFTAEDINHLLD
+144 DFTAEDINHLLV

-167 YVWKELQHQTLPK
+167 YVWKELQHQTLPE
-180 RLKAAISLEEWHVL
+180 RLKAAISLQDWQAL
-194 YEGEGLT
+194 Y
-201 VTGDQLWEMVDKAFQ
+201 TGKDIAFPTAEQ
-216 AKYPHP
+216 WNALYKAKYPHT
-222 LQPEDIHFA
+222 LGPEDIHFA
-231 ADEKALSLIN
+231 ADESSLSLIN

-266 GMKILPVDPGQ
+266 GMKMLPVDPGQ

-310 APTPSILLKALKE
+310 SPTPSILLKALND

-352 IRTFWHVPGI
+352 IRTFWHIPGI
-362 GDLLKSR
+362 GNIIKGR
-369 VKSGLR
+369 VKKGLR
-375 SAFGGKLRYF
+375 NAFGGKLRYF
-385 ICGGAAMNPVVEKCL
+385 ICGGAAMNPIVEKCL

-434 VPVMNMDVKIDNPNE
+434 VPVMNMEVKIDNPNE

-468 NEEAT
+468 NPEAT
-473 KAAFTEDGWLRTGD
+473 KAVFTEDGWMRTGD
-487 LGRLDRKKNIYIKGR
+487 LGRIDRKKNIYIKGR

-528 AVSESLIV
+528 AVGESLIV

-545 VFPDETLTKRMTP
+545 VFPDEAQTKRMTLD
-558 EEILQI
+558 EIQAI

-569 QKLNSLIPSYSKV
+569 EKLNKLIPSYSKV
-582 SNIEVQDKP
+582 SNIEVQEQP
-591 FEHTPKRSIKRF
+591 FEKTPKRSIKRF

>member
-1 MRNQSLHV
+1 
-9 TEKLRACFF
+9 
-18 YKKRAIKQNF
+18 
-28 GLGILYFEFFFV
+28 
-40 PLRRICTIVY
+40 
-50 CSFVLLIMTKHFLH
+50 MTKHYLH
-64 YLTNVMTHQWNDAAL
+64 YLTDVMSHQWNDAAL
-79 TDYGENHEY
+79 TDYSENHEY
-88 TFGGLA
+88 TFGELA
-94 TEMLRLHI
+94 VEMLRLHV

-121 CANWAVTYL
+121 CANWAVAYL
-130 AITAYEGVVVSILQ
+130 AITSYEGVVVSILQ
-144 DFTAEDINHLLD
+144 DFTAEDISHLLE
-156 HSDSDLLFVGP
+156 HSDSELLFVGP
-167 YVWKELQHQTLPK
+167 YVWKELQHQKMPVK
-180 RLKAAISLEEWHVL
+180 LKAALSLEDWRMLYEVEKGTVPTDKEWH
-194 YEGEGLT
+194 T
-201 VTGDQLWEMVDKAFQ
+201 AFQ
-216 AKYPHP
+216 SKFPRGVE
-222 LQPEDIHFA
+222 PEDIHFA
-231 ADEKALSLIN
+231 ANENSLSLIN

-266 GMKILPVDPGQ
+266 GMKILPVEPGQ

-296 YPLCSGTHIYFLTK
+296 YPLCCGTHIYFLTK
-310 APTPSILLKALKE
+310 SPTPSILLKAMKD

-336 EKIYKTK
+336 EKIYKK
-343 LDPTLSKWA
+343 NLDPMLSKWA
-352 IRTFWHVPGI
+352 IRSFWHVPVI
-362 GDLLKSR
+362 GDIIKGR
-369 VKSGLR
+369 VKKGLR
-375 SAFGGKLRYF
+375 NAFGGKLRYF
-385 ICGGAAMNPVVEKCL
+385 ICGGAAMNPIVEKCL

-434 VPVMNMDVKIDNPNE
+434 VPVLNMDVKIDQPND

-473 KAAFTEDGWLRTGD
+473 NAVFTEDGWMRTGD

-528 AVSESLIV
+528 AVGESLIV

-545 VFPDETLTKRMTP
+545 VFPDETLTKRMSL
-558 EEILQI
+558 EEIQTI

-569 QKLNSLIPSYSKV
+569 EKLNKIIPSYSKV
-582 SNIEVQDKP
+582 ANIEVQDKP
-591 FEHTPKRSIKRF
+591 FEKTPKRSIKRF

>member
-1 MRNQSLHV
+1 
-9 TEKLRACFF
+9 
-18 YKKRAIKQNF
+18 
-28 GLGILYFEFFFV
+28 
-40 PLRRICTIVY
+40 
-50 CSFVLLIMTKHFLH
+50 MTKHYLH
-64 YLTNVMTHQWNDAAL
+64 YLTDVMAHQWNDAAL

-88 TFGGLA
+88 TFGELA
-94 TEMLRLHI
+94 VEMLRLHV

-121 CANWAVTYL
+121 CANWAVAYL
-130 AITAYEGVVVSILQ
+130 AITSYEGVVVSILQ
-144 DFTAEDINHLLD
+144 DFTAEDISHLLE
-156 HSDSDLLFVGP
+156 HSDSELLFVGP
-167 YVWKELQHQTLPK
+167 YVWKELQHQQMPAK
-180 RLKAAISLEEWHVL
+180 LKAALSLEDWRML
-194 YEGEGLT
+194 YEAEKGSVPT
-201 VTGDQLWEMVDKAFQ
+201 DKMWHTAFQ
-216 AKYPHP
+216 SKFPRGIE
-222 LQPEDIHFA
+222 PEDTHFA
-231 ADEKALSLIN
+231 ADENSLSLIN

-266 GMKILPVDPGQ
+266 GMKILPVEPGQ

-296 YPLCSGTHIYFLTK
+296 YPLCCGTHIYFLTK
-310 APTPSILLKALKE
+310 SPTPSILLKAMKE

-336 EKIYKTK
+336 EKIYKK
-343 LDPTLSKWA
+343 NLDPMLSKWA
-352 IRTFWHVPGI
+352 IRSFWHVPVI
-362 GDLLKSR
+362 GDIIKGR
-369 VKSGLR
+369 VKKGLR
-375 SAFGGKLRYF
+375 NAFGGKLRYF
-385 ICGGAAMNPVVEKCL
+385 ICGGAAMNPIVEKCL

-434 VPVMNMDVKIDNPNE
+434 VPVLNMDVKIDQPNE

-468 NEEAT
+468 NPDAT
-473 KAAFTEDGWLRTGD
+473 NAVFTEDHWMRTGD

-528 AVSESLIV
+528 AVGESLIV

-545 VFPDETLTKRMTP
+545 VFPDETLTKRMSL
-558 EEILQI
+558 EEIQTI

-569 QKLNSLIPSYSKV
+569 QKLNNLIPSYSKV
-582 SNIEVQDKP
+582 ADIEVQDKP
-591 FEHTPKRSIKRF
+591 FEKTPKRSIKRF